1 MIIFHLYG
9 VFLSSLHFSIWN
21 KNSLW
26 ERAHSNSHSMP
37 QVLETVLILIHQCL
51 LFKLSRLDFTNRFAV
66 YWVYGR
72 GELCTLNSYCSPS
85 HRAQT
90 EDSTYTHLLLR
101 EPKKRPISWFR
112 IRLSTN
118 FERISKLMTF
128 HPAMA
133 KNRES
138 ISRIRFLLLYDKIL
152 WEYPITLLYFNLD
165 LNFTPLLE
173 WFLNTSS
180 SWTHAQPLHFLSA
193 SAWVPVTLKLCTVV
207 LWGSGNWG
215 T

>member
-37 QVLETVLILIHQCL
+37 QGLETVLILIHQCL
-51 LFKLSRLDFTNRFAV
+51 LFKLSRLDFTNGFAV

-72 GELCTLNSYCSPS
+72 GELCTLNSYSSPS

-90 EDSTYTHLLLR
+90 EDARYTYLLQR
-101 EPKKRPISWFR
+101 EPKKGPISCFR

-118 FERISKLMTF
+118 FERISKFMTF

-133 KNRES
+133 KNRDS
-138 ISRIRFLLLYDKIL
+138 ISLIRFLLL
-152 WEYPITLLYFNLD
+152 
-165 LNFTPLLE
+165 
-173 WFLNTSS
+173 
-180 SWTHAQPLHFLSA
+180 
-193 SAWVPVTLKLCTVV
+193 
-207 LWGSGNWG
+207 
-215 T
+215 